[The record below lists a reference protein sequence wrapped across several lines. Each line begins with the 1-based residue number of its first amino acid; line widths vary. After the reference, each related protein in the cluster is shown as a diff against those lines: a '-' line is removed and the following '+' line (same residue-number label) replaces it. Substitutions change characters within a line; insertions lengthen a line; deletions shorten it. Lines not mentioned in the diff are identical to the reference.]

1 MLRHVWFPLVFPLLC
16 AAPAGAQEPDFE
28 TDVLD
33 FLDKHCLHCHEGSK
47 AEAEVDLGRYLSLEE
62 ARAEPEDLWLA
73 GWKAWDQAMPPPRHD
88 SQPTE
93 EERAKFLAWLDAEQ
107 GLGSAPPQPQVV
119 MRRMNR
125 SMYRHAVEDWL
136 GVEVPV
142 EVLETLPQDETGDG
156 FDNVGAS
163 LTMAEDAV
171 LRYLEAA
178 EVVAALAVVDR
189 NPEPKRWGWS
199 GRDMEAPN
207 YSGNDAALWSSGN
220 ATVHVR
226 IDKPG
231 RYLLKVRAHAQQA
244 GEEAAMAALL
254 VDARVKE
261 KVSVDAPDGEE
272 MEFPWEIP
280 LEKGEHRLAMRFL
293 NDYWNPDAP
302 EGTPRDRNLYISS
315 FSLEGPLDPPQPT
328 TFQQRLWESFPL
340 EKKHPATAKDYSK
353 LVKALS
359 LRAWGREA
367 ERVEWKRLQ
376 KMTSHLESWEE
387 TVRWTLTAILTSP
400 RFLFDGADMGLEP
413 EALMAVRLS
422 RFLWSS
428 VPDEELWVMASEPGW
443 HRDEQRLLHTVDR
456 MLADPKHR
464 AWLEDFFAQNF
475 RIRSLPDQDFD
486 EQLFPKVDRD
496 LRQAMVQ
503 ETLRLCDDI
512 LQHDRDLNLLLQ
524 ADYTFVNRILAEHY
538 GLDWEGIPQEGS
550 ATSRSGLGWR
560 RVSLEGTRR
569 RGILGHA
576 SILSAT
582 SLTTRTSP
590 VRRGRWI
597 LDNLLGAA
605 PPPPPAD
612 AGLLDESPEASL
624 DAPLRQRLE
633 AHRDKPQC
641 ISCHKVMDPL
651 GFSLERFDA
660 VGRLRDTVDG
670 RPVDADGTL
679 PDGTELEGLRDM
691 VDVLEARKDFPRL
704 LIMRLTAYA
713 LGRPLTPADRP
724 MLEGILE
731 EMDPEHPTLRAAI
744 HAIVKSEAFRGM
756 GLELEE
762 VESVKEER

>member
-1 MLRHVWFPLVFPLLC
+1 MPRHAWFPTILLLLTVPL
-16 AAPAGAQEPDFE
+16 AASQEPDFE

-33 FLDKHCLHCHEGSK
+33 YLDQHCLHCHEGTK
-47 AEAEVDLGRYLSLEE
+47 AKANVDLGRYLSLAE

-73 GWKAWDQAMPPPRHD
+73 GWKTWDQAMPPPRHD
-88 SQPTE
+88 SQPTDA
-93 EERAKFLAWLDAEQ
+93 ERQRFLAWLDAED
-107 GLGSAPPQPQVV
+107 GLGSIPPEPQMVL
-119 MRRMNR
+119 RRMNR
-125 SMYRHAVEDWL
+125 SMYRHAIEDWL
-136 GVEVPV
+136 GVTVPQ

-171 LRYLEAA
+171 LRYLQAA

-189 NPEPKRWGWS
+189 DPTPKRWGWR
-199 GRDMEAPN
+199 GQDIEAPN
-207 YSGNDAALWSSGN
+207 YSGGDAALWSSGN

-226 IDKPG
+226 IPKAG
-231 RYLLKVRAHAQQA
+231 RYRLKVTSHANQA
-244 GEEAAMAALL
+244 GDENAKAALL
-254 VDARVKE
+254 VDARIQE
-261 KVSVDAPDGEE
+261 RFEISAPDGEE
-272 MEFPWEIP
+272 MEFPVE
-280 LEKGEHRLAMRFL
+280 LVLSKGDHRMAWRFL
-293 NDYWNPDAP
+293 NDFWNPDAP
-302 EGTPRDRNLYISS
+302 EGTPRDRNLYVSS
-315 FSLEGPLDPPQPT
+315 FELEGPLDPPKPT
-328 TFQQRLWESFPL
+328 EFQEALFRHYPL
-340 EKKHPATAKDYSK
+340 DKKHPSAAKDYPK
-353 LVKALS
+353 LVKELT

-367 ERVEWKRLQ
+367 TRSEWKRLQ

-387 TVRWTLTAILTSP
+387 TVRWTLSAILTSP
-400 RFLFDGADMGLEP
+400 RFLFDGEAMGLSA
-413 EALMAVRLS
+413 EATMAVRLS

-428 VPDEELWVMASEPGW
+428 VPDELLWAQAKNAEW
-443 HRDEQRLLHTVDR
+443 HLDDTFLEATVDR

-486 EQLFPKVDRD
+486 EELYPEVDAD
-496 LRQAMVQ
+496 LRRAMVQ

-512 LQHDRDLNLLLQ
+512 LAQDRDLNLLLT
-524 ADYTFVNRILAEHY
+524 ADYTYVNPALAEHY
-538 GLDWEGIPQEGS
+538 GLDWNALEEGEGR
-550 ATSRSGLGWR
+550 ARNWR
-560 RVSLEGTRR
+560 RVSLKGTRR

-582 SLTTRTSP
+582 SLPTRTSP

-641 ISCHKVMDPL
+641 ISCHMVMDPL

-660 VGRLRDTVDG
+660 VGRLRDSVDG
-670 RPVDADGTL
+670 RPVDAGGTL
-679 PDGTELEGLRDM
+679 PDGTELEGLVDM
-691 VDVLEARKDFPRL
+691 VDVLEGREDFPRL
-704 LIMRLTAYA
+704 LVMRLTAYA

-724 MLEGILE
+724 FLEGILE
-731 EMDPEHPTLRAAI
+731 SMDPEHPTLRAAI
-744 HAIVKSEAFRGM
+744 YAVVKSEAFRGKSV
-756 GLELEE
+756 E
-762 VESVKEER
+762 VEAKDVDREGI